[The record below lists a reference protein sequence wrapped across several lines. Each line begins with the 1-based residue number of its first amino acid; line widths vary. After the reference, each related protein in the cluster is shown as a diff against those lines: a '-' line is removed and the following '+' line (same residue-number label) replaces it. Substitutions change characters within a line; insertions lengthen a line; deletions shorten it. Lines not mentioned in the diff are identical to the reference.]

1 MPGPGQDDPL
11 EAALDELYGVD
22 ADEFV
27 DSRKRLVGELRGAGE
42 KDAAKLLGAA
52 RRPTTAAWALNQ
64 LRRREVHQVEEFFD
78 LSRVLE
84 IAQTR
89 ASSSGRDAMRDAT
102 KAQREALAAM
112 TDAAMAILG
121 SGATEATRSQIRST
135 LQAASADPA
144 VAEHLQQGRLVKEV
158 SGATGF
164 PDVPGLTLVPD
175 LHPSRA
181 PAAKPAR
188 EKAARA
194 KAPANGDAK
203 RAATLKTAPSERAAA
218 EARRKEAR
226 EREAAERKEQRRR
239 EAEAAAESAQV
250 DADDAKRA
258 ATAAHERVGALEQE
272 LDEARRAA
280 RAADTEAGRTHKHA
294 GRLAR
299 DAAKLRDA

>member
-27 DSRKRLVGELRGAGE
+27 DTRKRLVAELRGAGE
-42 KDAAKLLGAA
+42 KDAAKSLGSA

-89 ASSSGRDAMRDAT
+89 ASASGRDALRDAT
-102 KAQREALAAM
+102 KAQREALGAM

-121 SGATEATRSQIRST
+121 TGATEATRAQIRST
-135 LQAASADPA
+135 LQAASADPV
-144 VAEHLQQGRLVKEV
+144 VAAQLQQGRLVREV

-164 PDVPGLTLVPD
+164 PEVPGLTLVPD
-175 LHPSRA
+175 LAPGRAPTKKPADEKPGRVGTSAKGEAKRA
-181 PAAKPAR
+181 PA
-188 EKAARA
+188 
-194 KAPANGDAK
+194 
-203 RAATLKTAPSERAAA
+203 LKTAKTERAVA

-226 EREAAERKEQRRR
+226 EREAAARAEQRRQ
-239 EAEAAAESAQV
+239 EAQAAQTEADE
-250 DADDAKRA
+250 AKRA
-258 ATAAHERVGALEQE
+258 ATAAHERVRALEQE
-272 LDEARRAA
+272 IDQARREARE
-280 RAADTEAGRTHKHA
+280 ADTQAGKAHKLA

-299 DAAKLRDA
+299 DLAQLKDS